1 MWQRIQTVFLVIA
14 VISLIATI
22 FLPVWESKDEAG
34 NVYTLYALHFSK
46 VIDGTK
52 TTLYLPYS
60 ISAILLVA
68 SATVAIVEIRAF
80 KNRML
85 QIKLGAL
92 NALFLAGAMGSLVY
106 FGTTLVTTYGGVYG
120 FGMWLPA
127 VAVVFNWLAIRF
139 IKKDE
144 RLVRDSD
151 RLR

>member
-1 MWQRIQTVFLVIA
+1 
-14 VISLIATI
+14 
-22 FLPVWESKDEAG
+22 
-34 NVYTLYALHFSK
+34 

-68 SATVAIVEIRAF
+68 SATVAIVQIRSF
-80 KNRML
+80 TNRML

-92 NALFLAGAMGSLVY
+92 NSLFLAGSLGSLVY
-106 FGTTLVTTYGGVYG
+106 FGTTLVGTYGGVYG
-120 FGMWLPA
+120 IGMWLPA
-127 VAVVFNWLAIRF
+127 VAVVCNWLAIRF
-139 IKKDE
+139 IKRDE